1 MKSGSKISDP
11 ILQQVVLA
19 TGEFP
24 KNFKIAPRNQEQ
36 FNVFYL

>member
-24 KNFKIAPRNQEQ
+24 KKNSTTKPGAI
-36 FNVFYL
+36 